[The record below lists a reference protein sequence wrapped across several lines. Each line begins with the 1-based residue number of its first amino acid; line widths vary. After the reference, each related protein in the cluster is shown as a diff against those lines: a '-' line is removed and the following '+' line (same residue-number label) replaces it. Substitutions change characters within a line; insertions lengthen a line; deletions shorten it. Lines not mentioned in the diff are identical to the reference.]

1 MANPLEHDLVRIS
14 HQHAVRMSAENDES
28 KIAGEENDVIGYQSD
43 ELRSKRGA
51 RGETP
56 ESQKRGGSSEVAV
69 SKKVASGGSNIFGR
83 GSRSSNN
90 RATVVTQGAKINTS
104 KTVVDKVSIEK
115 LEKDFERR
123 CQMILR
129 SKKFEEEDWDN
140 LENLSKDFL

>member
-1 MANPLEHDLVRIS
+1 MDSNLLKPALDEDAAHLEGTDQEDLLDFSQDYSMANPLEHDLVRIS
-14 HQHAVRMSAENDES
+14 HQHAVRMSAENDEG

-104 KTVVDKVSIEK
+104 KTVVD
-115 LEKDFERR
+115 
-123 CQMILR
+123 
-129 SKKFEEEDWDN
+129 
-140 LENLSKDFL
+140 